1 MDSVIFLYLG
11 KNLLGW
17 EASWRWNI
25 HAGFLSWTLVFCLV
39 VRFIGVYMF
48 TLVLNRYRLKKI
60 NIQEQFIMAYGG
72 LRGAVGFSLVIGI
85 QRQIIPSADMLVST
99 TLIVV
104 MFTIWLQGGTIKPLV
119 NLLNIDKETDDQRTL
134 MEELNDSMMENVSR
148 GMYHIIGRMGYNHFQ
163 NKVDQFDEKYLM
175 NIFSNPDRDHDM
187 KKLFEEIVMKEHL
200 ANVYDPKRTIKKTL
214 EFINEGFEEEELK
227 EDTGS
232 LNEFV
237 ASQIPP
243 EKNVNLLM
251 PRTRRDSVISNIS
264 SRSRYSLFQKT
275 VHFAIKIMLP
285 KGKFATLNLISSERV
300 SVDAKN

>member
-1 MDSVIFLYLG
+1 
-11 KNLLGW
+11 
-17 EASWRWNI
+17 
-25 HAGFLSWTLVFCLV
+25 
-39 VRFIGVYMF
+39 MF

-214 EFINEGFEEEELK
+214 EFINEGFDEELK

-264 SRSRYSLFQKT
+264 SRSRYSQFQKT

-285 KGKFATLNLISSERV
+285 KGKFATLNLISSEWV